1 MVHFYQSTAGG
12 EVQVGPRKGTKFFDG
27 FRSLFLRR
35 NSKPPET
42 GPQNPLPIVS
52 SDSVEVHFSPRAPI
66 ADPEPL
72 SEPSS
77 LVITET
83 TSSSAGPQ
91 HTTNNALS
99 PSIGY
104 RTVTIHLPHHGNN
117 RYDIRGSSSARVKPC
132 ELPLPKDTQEQRKKV
147 TVKSVKRRSFG
158 KRINNLWSNFG
169 LLRSSEK
176 IVEFA
181 NGHAAFQH
189 VRDNLTD
196 LNGRTEANETDL
208 VFLQGILANPAVTQL
223 IKIQD
228 KLEEAPAPLRP
239 ARVDNVPLL
248 KEVIDRCS
256 LSRNPH
262 ARELARIFRYPHF
275 RALLDAHDEIGE
287 AQLEKLKQQPAQPAL
302 LTPASP
308 SSTPVSSISAKGG
321 GYINGGA
328 SELVDGSGSS
338 AAELLPAMPGET
350 IKMVGIRRNPDEP
363 LGLTVEVDE
372 HDQLVVARIIA
383 GGMIDRQGLLH
394 PGDVILEVNGVAVT
408 TPEELQSEIS
418 RAKESVT
425 LKIGPS
431 LEEEMKS
438 ARITMTGGQCY
449 MRALFDYDPNEDN
462 LLPCKEIGLS
472 FLRGD
477 ILQIINV
484 KDPNWWQ
491 AKHAGEEGPTGLIPS
506 QELEERRQAYVPPEA
521 DFVHKIGICGTRV
534 SKKKRKILYKTKQNG
549 EFDKADLM
557 LYEEVTKMPPF
568 KRKTLVLVGVAGV
581 GRRTLKNRLIN
592 SDPDK
597 FGSVL
602 PHTSRQPRP
611 LEESGKA
618 YWFTDR
624 EEMEQDIRENKFLEF
639 GEHHGNLYG
648 THLDSIRDVIRQG
661 KMCVLDCSP
670 AALKILHNS
679 PEFMPF
685 VVFIAAP
692 GMEQL
697 KLLYSERRSASG
709 STRNLHFDRQS
720 SIRFSSRRAKTLE
733 SLASLYEDDDLISAV
748 EESALLQRKYDKYLD
763 MIVVNEDF
771 DDTFRQ
777 VTEALEQLTHEHQW
791 VPVNWIY

>member
-1 MVHFYQSTAGG
+1 MVHLYQTAGTERSPKEKAG
-12 EVQVGPRKGTKFFDG
+12 NFMSNFKGLFF
-27 FRSLFLRR
+27 RQ
-35 NSKPPET
+35 SKLSNNADTCYKTT
-42 GPQNPLPIVS
+42 GGTTS
-52 SDSVEVHFSPRAPI
+52 AKAPI
-66 ADPEPL
+66 ASPESG

-77 LVITET
+77 LVVVRTAEATTE
-83 TSSSAGPQ
+83 PLKV
-91 HTTNNALS
+91 H
-99 PSIGY
+99 
-104 RTVTIHLPHHGNN
+104 RMVTIQLPHHGDN
-117 RYDIRGSSSARVKPC
+117 RYDIRKTA
-132 ELPLPKDTQEQRKKV
+132 EKDKGERKDRRRAKSV
-147 TVKSVKRRSFG
+147 IKSVKRRSFG

-189 VRDNLTD
+189 VRENLTD
-196 LNGRTEANETDL
+196 LNGRPEANETDL

-228 KLEEAPAPLRP
+228 KLEEAPAPLCP
-239 ARVDNVPLL
+239 VRVDNAPLL

-275 RALLDAHDEIGE
+275 RALLEAHDEIGE
-287 AQLEKLKQQPAQPAL
+287 TQLEKLKHPAVAAG
-302 LTPASP
+302 ASP
-308 SSTPVSSISAKGG
+308 SISPTGSSPGSNGQGQHSPSSVSEI
-321 GYINGGA
+321 
-328 SELVDGSGSS
+328 DGSGV
-338 AAELLPAMPGET
+338 ELLTINDMPGET

-372 HDQLVVARIIA
+372 HNQLVVARIIA

-394 PGDVILEVNGVAVT
+394 PGDVILEVNGVPVT
-408 TPEELQSEIS
+408 TPEELQGEIS
-418 RAKESVT
+418 VAKESVT

-431 LEEEMKS
+431 IEEEMKS
-438 ARITMTGGQCY
+438 ARITMAGGQVKNGRNLDSGKKLTCY

-472 FLRGD
+472 FMRGD

-521 DFVHKIGICGTRV
+521 DFVHKIGICGTRI

-618 YWFTDR
+618 YWFSDR
-624 EEMEQDIRENKFLEF
+624 EDMEEEIRENKFLEF
-639 GEHHGNLYG
+639 GDHNGNLYG

-670 AALKILHNS
+670 AALKTLHNS

-720 SIRFSSRRAKTLE
+720 SIRYSSRRAKTLE

-763 MIVVNEDF
+763 MVVVNEDF

-777 VTEALEQLTHEHQW
+777 VTEALEQLSHEHQW

>member
-1 MVHFYQSTAGG
+1 MCLSVCLTAVST
-12 EVQVGPRKGTKFFDG
+12 
-27 FRSLFLRR
+27 
-35 NSKPPET
+35 
-42 GPQNPLPIVS
+42 
-52 SDSVEVHFSPRAPI
+52 
-66 ADPEPL
+66 
-72 SEPSS
+72 
-77 LVITET
+77 
-83 TSSSAGPQ
+83 
-91 HTTNNALS
+91 
-99 PSIGY
+99 
-104 RTVTIHLPHHGNN
+104 
-117 RYDIRGSSSARVKPC
+117 
-132 ELPLPKDTQEQRKKV
+132 
-147 TVKSVKRRSFG
+147 
-158 KRINNLWSNFG
+158 
-169 LLRSSEK
+169 
-176 IVEFA
+176 
-181 NGHAAFQH
+181 
-189 VRDNLTD
+189 
-196 LNGRTEANETDL
+196 
-208 VFLQGILANPAVTQL
+208 VFTFHQ
-223 IKIQD
+223 IQD

-239 ARVDNVPLL
+239 VRVENAPLL

-275 RALLDAHDEIGE
+275 RALLEAHDEIGVKTV
-287 AQLEKLKQQPAQPAL
+287 QHPAPSS
-302 LTPASP
+302 PASNG
-308 SSTPVSSISAKGG
+308 SDAHQQQSGSPVSEIDSACG
-321 GYINGGA
+321 
-328 SELVDGSGSS
+328 EPCTTTPD
-338 AAELLPAMPGET
+338 MPGET

-363 LGLTVEVDE
+363 LGLTVEVDD
-372 HDQLVVARIIA
+372 HNQLVVARIIA

-394 PGDVILEVNGVAVT
+394 PGDVILEVNGVPVT
-408 TPEELQSEIS
+408 TPEELQGEIS
-418 RAKESVT
+418 VAKESVT

-431 LEEEMKS
+431 VEEEMKS
-438 ARITMTGGQCY
+438 ARITMAGGQVKNGRNLDSGKKLTCY

-472 FLRGD
+472 FMRGD

-491 AKHAGEEGPTGLIPS
+491 AKHAGEDGPTGLIPS

-521 DFVHKIGICGTRV
+521 DFVHKIGICGTRI

-618 YWFTDR
+618 YWFSDR
-624 EEMEQDIRENKFLEF
+624 EEMEQEIRENNFLEF
-639 GEHHGNLYG
+639 GEHNGNLYG

-661 KMCVLDCSP
+661 KMCVLDCAP
-670 AALKILHNS
+670 AALKTLHNS

-709 STRNLHFDRQS
+709 STRNLH
-720 SIRFSSRRAKTLE
+720 
-733 SLASLYEDDDLISAV
+733 DDDLISAV

-763 MIVVNEDF
+763 MVIVNEDF

-777 VTEALEQLTHEHQW
+777 VTEALEQLSHEHQW

>member
-1 MVHFYQSTAGG
+1 MVHLYQTAAPERSPMEKAGSFMSSFKG
-12 EVQVGPRKGTKFFDG
+12 LFSRTNQSKVGTNHKTTG
-27 FRSLFLRR
+27 RSSR
-35 NSKPPET
+35 P
-42 GPQNPLPIVS
+42 
-52 SDSVEVHFSPRAPI
+52 SPKAPI
-66 ADPEPL
+66 ASPESG

-77 LVITET
+77 LVL
-83 TSSSAGPQ
+83 PR
-91 HTTNNALS
+91 S
-99 PSIGY
+99 PEGQPLTVH
-104 RTVTIHLPHHGNN
+104 RTVTIHLPHHGDN
-117 RYDIRGSSSARVKPC
+117 RYDIRKTAEGPDRRETAKDRRRAKSAI
-132 ELPLPKDTQEQRKKV
+132 
-147 TVKSVKRRSFG
+147 KSVKRRSFG

-189 VRDNLTD
+189 VRENLTD
-196 LNGRTEANETDL
+196 LNGRSEANETDL

-239 ARVDNVPLL
+239 VRVDNAPLL

-275 RALLDAHDEIGE
+275 RALLEAHDEIGE
-287 AQLEKLKQQPAQPAL
+287 TQLEQLRQQPSAPSATSPVPTGSSPGSNGQR
-302 LTPASP
+302 SP
-308 SSTPVSSISAKGG
+308 SSET
-321 GYINGGA
+321 
-328 SELVDGSGSS
+328 DGSGV
-338 AAELLPAMPGET
+338 ELLTINDMPGET

-372 HDQLVVARIIA
+372 HNQLVVARIIA

-394 PGDVILEVNGVAVT
+394 PGDVILEVNGVPVT
-408 TPEELQSEIS
+408 TPEELQGEIS
-418 RAKESVT
+418 VAKESVT

-431 LEEEMKS
+431 VEEEMKS
-438 ARITMTGGQCY
+438 TRITMAGGQCY

-472 FLRGD
+472 FMRGD

-491 AKHAGEEGPTGLIPS
+491 AKHAGEDGPTGLIPS

-521 DFVHKIGICGTRV
+521 DFVHKIGICGTRI

-568 KRKTLVLVGVAGV
+568 KRKTLVLIGVAGV

-618 YWFTDR
+618 YWFSDR
-624 EEMEQDIRENKFLEF
+624 EDMEQEIRENKFLEF
-639 GEHHGNLYG
+639 GEHNGNLYG

-670 AALKILHNS
+670 AALKTLHNS

-685 VVFIAAP
+685 VVFIASP

-720 SIRFSSRRAKTLE
+720 SIRYSSRRAKTLE

-763 MIVVNEDF
+763 MVIVNEDF

-777 VTEALEQLTHEHQW
+777 VTEALEQLSHEHQW